1 MRSVGQ
7 DAAISCGT
15 GTTMVLSN
23 EGELWNSGLNYN
35 LQLGFENPPQH
46 CHKQHCWKCI
56 KTLSREYFQLMHTAE
71 NNHIPRFKSVYT
83 CGSTSFAVTAQN
95 RLFSWG
101 NNQCGQLGQ
110 GDAEKATLPTAV
122 KLCNASSVSPYASPP
137 TRGPGGVVGLCFDV
151 ESMPAV
157 RQVACGN
164 QHAVVLTMEG
174 VVYTCGDNSRGQLGI
189 CDFPLSGT
197 SNRFVRVYPLPA
209 TLLCNPAFGSPKQVQ
224 SIASG
229 AFACA
234 MIQADHRLW
243 MWGCNINSQI
253 VGAQQQAGGRLVVAQ
268 KTPVVAS
275 LENEDNNDGSRHG
288 VFSVQSVSL
297 GCDHCA
303 CITTDHRVWT
313 WGLNSYGKL
322 GNGTKNGGSRP
333 TCVICPKRLLSI
345 PLQVC
350 CGGFHTLIRT
360 DTGVLWA
367 AGNYKLGLGIDGGH
381 SSFAAH
387 FQSVRMPH
395 DTSANAARKKNKA
408 VAYCAM
414 RVVTMAAGKTHSAII
429 CAGNAVLTCGK
440 MKTLIPAPRAV
451 DAEEAQSTETNVCMY
466 NGFGGLGYFQGL
478 ARHGHVNLF
487 RQVYQLKDVVAFYDS
502 FSTSSLAKISAYLV
516 GVHFDT
522 QPRPGK
528 TRDRAYMSLLPDE
541 VTDMIVAQLRV
552 SPPLRPS
559 AL

>member
-1 MRSVGQ
+1 MPLVGQ
-7 DAAISCGT
+7 DAVISCGT

-23 EGELWNSGLNYN
+23 EGELWNSGLNYK
-35 LQLGFENPPQH
+35 LQLGFENPPPH
-46 CHKQHCWKCI
+46 CRKQHCWKCI
-56 KTLSREYFQLMHTAE
+56 KSLSREYFQLMHTAE
-71 NNHIPRFKSVYT
+71 NYHIPRFKTVYT
-83 CGSTSFAVTAQN
+83 CGSTSFAVTAHN

-110 GDAEKATLPTAV
+110 GDAEQAALPTAV
-122 KLCNASSVSPYASPP
+122 KLCNASVSPYASPL
-137 TRGPGGVVGLCFDV
+137 RADV

-174 VVYTCGDNSRGQLGI
+174 VVYTCGDNSRGQLGV

-197 SNRFVRVYPLPA
+197 SNRFVRVYPATPA
-209 TLLCNPAFGSPKQVQ
+209 CVVAGKQVL

-275 LENEDNNDGSRHG
+275 LGNEDNHAGSRHG

-303 CITTDHRVWT
+303 CITTDHGVWT
-313 WGLNSYGKL
+313 WGMNSYGKL

-333 TCVICPKRLLSI
+333 TCVICPKWLLSI

-360 DTGVLWA
+360 DTGALWA

-395 DTSANAARKKNKA
+395 DTRANAATTAGKKKKA

-414 RVVTMAAGKTHSAII
+414 RVVAMAAGKTHSAIV
-429 CAGNAVLTCGK
+429 CSGNAVLTCGK
-440 MKTLIPAPRAV
+440 MKTLIPGPLKGPPTGPRGV
-451 DAEEAQSTETNVCMY
+451 DAEEEQQTETNVCMY
-466 NGFGGLGYFQGL
+466 NGFSGLGYFQGL
-478 ARHGHVNLF
+478 ARHGHVSLF

-541 VTDMIVAQLRV
+541 VIDLIVAQLRV
-552 SPPLRPS
+552 SPRPPPLCPS
-559 AL
+559 AS